1 MFPHLFII
9 FSMIC
14 YFDFLII
21 KVLET
26 LNEFFFSIQ
35 FWLRQFYFIH
45 LFCMSNKRS

>member
-26 LNEFFFSIQ
+26 LNEFFFFNSI
-35 FWLRQFYFIH
+35 LATTVLFYTPV
-45 LFCMSNKRS
+45 LYV